1 MDNTQDEERIAYA
14 RSRAERIQAD
24 FNLDFS
30 LASLREVDRLLG
42 KVGDCG
48 DDLAGRAAYMFGC
61 YVGEVLVRQAGAVWA
76 VREDMEELFGSSLL
90 LEAGPCTA
98 SPFVRCYRRLK
109 DEGDSVEVWGRLVVA
124 AASGR
129 LQTVTDEGNDNDS
142 ETEGRQP

>member
-1 MDNTQDEERIAYA
+1 MDNTQNEKKIAHV

-24 FNLDFS
+24 FDLDFS

-129 LQTVTDEGNDNDS
+129 LQTVTGESNDL
-142 ETEGRQP
+142 ETEGTQP

>member
-1 MDNTQDEERIAYA
+1 MKNTRNEEQIAHA
-14 RSRAERIQAD
+14 KSTADTIQAD

-30 LASLREVDRLLG
+30 LASLREVDKLLG
-42 KVGDCG
+42 SVGDCG
-48 DDLAGRAAYMFGC
+48 DDVAGRAAYMFGC

-129 LQTVTDEGNDNDS
+129 LQTDDSSNDGGSD
-142 ETEGRQP
+142 